1 MRKHGFSAILVFL
14 FFCATPDEAK
24 VQELFRAMVS
34 GDQEVPAVETEAMEH
49 RLLPLFFNDRLLV
62 GIRFNVA
69 QFNQVT
75 GVHIHEGAI
84 GENGPIILNLR
95 PDATCIDITRF
106 ITIYYATADHLR
118 GKLAGLDLRDSSLL
132 YADG

>member
-1 MRKHGFSAILVFL
+1 M
-14 FFCATPDEAK
+14 
-24 VQELFRAMVS
+24 
-34 GDQEVPAVETEAMEH
+34 
-49 RLLPLFFNDRLLV
+49 
-62 GIRFNVA
+62 A

-118 GKLAGLDLRDSSLL
+118 GKLAGLDLRDLRSFMRTGETYINLHTAANPS
-132 YADG
+132 GEIRGQFSRE